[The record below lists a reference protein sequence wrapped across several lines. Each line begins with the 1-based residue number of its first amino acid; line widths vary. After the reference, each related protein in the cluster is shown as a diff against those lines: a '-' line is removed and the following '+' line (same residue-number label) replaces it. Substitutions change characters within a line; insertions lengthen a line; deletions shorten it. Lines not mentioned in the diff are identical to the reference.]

1 MRRTW
6 DWRYIPILLW
16 SVFVALP
23 IYWMIITAFKDNSG
37 IYNGA
42 RWLPWVDFSPTMEA
56 WHEILGGSNDV
67 TGPLEHSLIIATS
80 ATIISVFFGSLA
92 GYGLA
97 RFPLKAGFMRNN
109 DIAFWIVSQR
119 IMPPV
124 VVVLAYFILY
134 KYVDTD
140 LHLQLL
146 DTLRGMIIIYTA
158 FSIPITTWFMENYF
172 KQIPVELEEAAYM
185 DGASPLTVFLRVA
198 LPLSMPG
205 LIATSLLAFS
215 FVWNEFLF
223 AVMLTSNNATTLPIM
238 IAIQQGEQGTS
249 WWNICAIS
257 MISIVPMV
265 LVAIFLQKRLVTGL
279 LGGALK

>member
-6 DWRYIPILLW
+6 DWRYIPILVW

-23 IYWMIITAFKDNSG
+23 LYWMIITAFKDNSG

-42 RWLPWVDFSPTMEA
+42 RWLPWVDFKPTMEA
-56 WHEILGGSNDV
+56 WHEIIGGSNDV
-67 TGPLEHSLIIATS
+67 TGPLQHSLIIATA

-97 RFPLKAGFMRNN
+97 RFQLKAGFMRNN
-109 DIAFWIVSQR
+109 DVAFWIVSQR

-134 KYVDTD
+134 KYA
-140 LHLQLL
+140 HLL
-146 DTLRGMIIIYTA
+146 DTLQGMIIIYTG
-158 FSIPITTWFMENYF
+158 FSIPLTTWFMENYF
-172 KQIPVELEEAAYM
+172 KQIPVELEEAAYI
-185 DGASPLTVFLRVA
+185 DGATKLKVFLRVA
-198 LPLSMPG
+198 LPLSMPC

-223 AVMLTSNNATTLPIM
+223 AVMLTSNQATTLPIM

-257 MISIVPMV
+257 MISIAPMI
-265 LVAIFLQKRLVTGL
+265 LVAIVLQRRLVTGL

>member
-6 DWRYIPILLW
+6 DWRYIPILVW

-23 IYWMIITAFKDNSG
+23 LYWMIITAFKDNSG

-42 RWLPWVDFSPTMEA
+42 RWLPWVDFKPTMEA
-56 WHEILGGSNDV
+56 WHEIIGGSNDV
-67 TGPLEHSLIIATS
+67 TGPLQHSLIIATA

-97 RFPLKAGFMRNN
+97 RFQLKAGFMRNN
-109 DIAFWIVSQR
+109 DVAFWIVSQR

-134 KYVDTD
+134 KYA
-140 LHLQLL
+140 HLL
-146 DTLRGMIIIYTA
+146 DTLQGMIIIYTG
-158 FSIPITTWFMENYF
+158 FSIPLTTWFMENYF
-172 KQIPVELEEAAYM
+172 KQIPVELEEAAYI
-185 DGASPLTVFLRVA
+185 DGATKLKVFLRVA

-223 AVMLTSNNATTLPIM
+223 AVMLTSNQATTLPIM

-257 MISIVPMV
+257 MISIAPMI
-265 LVAIFLQKRLVTGL
+265 LVAIVLQRRLVTGL